1 MHRRAAI
8 SFLATSVAGCLDRS
22 RGTPGDGSTPT
33 GGGSHTTETSSPDAE
48 TKPPDS
54 DRPTVAY
61 EDLSDAG
68 KNVVDLAQRRTGFRL
83 HWLREGGQR
92 VYLEYDH
99 TQDGWIRAENPLFD
113 LDESLVDVF
122 EGEAY
127 LELDDQYYDIR
138 AKIMGH
144 GPYASTFETED
155 ADHCEEFIDDMAV
168 SSAARAALD
177 IVTARGEVL
186 VTTHEY
192 RHLHEYDVVFA
203 DRQERDEFAEL
214 VTDGTCVD
222 RDGGMQLVYAD
233 EYIKHDA
240 TYSLVSIDN

>member
-8 SFLATSVAGCLDRS
+8 LFLVTSVAGCLDRS

-33 GGGSHTTETSSPDAE
+33 GGGSQATATSSPGNGSNTSDL
-48 TKPPDS
+48 
-54 DRPTVAY
+54 DRPIVAY

-68 KNVVDLAQRRTGFRL
+68 KNVVDLAQGRTGFRL
-83 HWLREGGQR
+83 HWLREDGQR

-122 EGEAY
+122 EGDAY

-138 AKIMGH
+138 TKILGH

-155 ADHCEEFIDDMAV
+155 AGHCEEFIDDMVV

-186 VTTHEY
+186 VTTHDY

-214 VTDGTCVD
+214 VSTGACVD

-240 TYSLVSIDN
+240 TYGLVSINN